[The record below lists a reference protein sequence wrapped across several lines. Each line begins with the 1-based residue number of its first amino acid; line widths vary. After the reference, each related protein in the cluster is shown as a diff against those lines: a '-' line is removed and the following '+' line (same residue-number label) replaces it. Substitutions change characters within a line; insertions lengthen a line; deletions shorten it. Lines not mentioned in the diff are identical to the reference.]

1 MLSPGPSAPGAGA
14 DLGPPRVRRP
24 LLQGRRV
31 PWRSQA
37 WLVRDLLED
46 RGFDSRR
53 KTGVSSLGKSDV

>member
-1 MLSPGPSAPGAGA
+1 MFSPGPSAPEA

-31 PWRSQA
+31 PWRSQP